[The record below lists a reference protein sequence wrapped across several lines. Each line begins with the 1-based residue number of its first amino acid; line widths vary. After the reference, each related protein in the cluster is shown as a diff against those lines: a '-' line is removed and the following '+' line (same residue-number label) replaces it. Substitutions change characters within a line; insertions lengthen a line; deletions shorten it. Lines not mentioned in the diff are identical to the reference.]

1 MALSNTVTP
10 EQSGARTS
18 TLDPSSRVLL
28 VGLAIFVLAILAATL
43 FARLTGYSMNSVPE
57 AAVTDVRKLG
67 FRDLPNGVVEVF
79 EWNSKTA
86 IATIPSGEGAFLR
99 GVVRSLVRQRRGLD
113 SGIASLFEL
122 TRYDD
127 NRLVL
132 SDPATGEQ
140 IDLIA
145 FGSAN
150 IAVFAA
156 LMDAPVSEAESVD
169 DW

>member
-1 MALSNTVTP
+1 MSNTATP

-28 VGLAIFVLAILAATL
+28 VGLAMFVLAILAATL

-57 AAVTDVRKLG
+57 AVVVDVRELG

-79 EWNSKTA
+79 EWNSKSSL
-86 IATIPSGEGAFLR
+86 ATIPSGEGAFLR

-127 NRLVL
+127 GRLVL

-140 IDLIA
+140 IDLVA
-145 FGSAN
+145 FGSTN
-150 IAVFAA
+150 IAVFSS
-156 LMDAPVSEAESVD
+156 LMDAPLLQADSVNG
-169 DW
+169 W